1 MVEDALVESLS
12 QSGAGVRFDWGPAAA
27 EVIARGPGAV
37 VVIDVLSFT
46 TAVSV
51 ATGRGTA
58 VIPYPLA
65 GEGAAEL
72 ATRLEADLA
81 VPRRQRSPDH
91 PWTLSP
97 LTLMSAPGT
106 PRLVLPSPN
115 GSAIAA
121 LVARRQSGERADAGT
136 RGQAVLAGC
145 LRNVTATVGWLLV
158 RGYGND
164 GPPVWLVGSG
174 ERWPDGS
181 LRPALED
188 QLGAG
193 AIADA
198 FAREGCSL
206 SVEAQAAA
214 ATYRAAADLAAAIEG
229 SSSGRELGAM
239 GFPDEPGFAAML
251 DADVHASVMADGMF
265 VRA

>member
-1 MVEDALVESLS
+1 MVEDALVEALS
-12 QSGAGVRFDWGPAAA
+12 QKGAGVRFDWGPTAA
-27 EVIARGPGAV
+27 EVLARGPGAV
-37 VVIDVLSFT
+37 VVVDVLSFT

-81 VPRRQRSPDH
+81 VPRRERSPDH

-97 LTLMSAPGT
+97 PTLASAPET

-121 LVARRQSGERADAGT
+121 LVAHRQVTEHDDAGT

-145 LRNVTATVGWLLV
+145 LRNVTATVGWLLA
-158 RGYGND
+158 GAYGTEER
-164 GPPVWLVGSG
+164 PVWLVASG

-193 AIADA
+193 AVADA
-198 FAREGCSL
+198 LEREGRAL
-206 SVEAQAAA
+206 SVEAQAVAR
-214 ATYRAAADLAAAIEG
+214 TYRATSDLLAAIEG
-229 SSSGRELGAM
+229 SSSGRELVTM
-239 GFPDEPGFAAML
+239 GFADEPGFAATL
-251 DADVHASVMADGMF
+251 DADAHASVMADGMF